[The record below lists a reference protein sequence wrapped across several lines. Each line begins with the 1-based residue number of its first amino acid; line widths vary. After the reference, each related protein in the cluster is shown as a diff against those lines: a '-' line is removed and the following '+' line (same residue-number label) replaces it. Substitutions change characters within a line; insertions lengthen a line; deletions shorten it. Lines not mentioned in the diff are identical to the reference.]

1 MTDEE
6 IIKLAENTRKGM
18 TTIHIISSSSS
29 ANGYILESGGQAL
42 VLELGCKTS
51 DYYNILIRKGGLV
64 AGCLASHR

>member
-1 MTDEE
+1 
-6 IIKLAENTRKGM
+6 M
-18 TTIHIISSSSS
+18 TTIHVCSSNSS

-42 VLELGCKTS
+42 VLELGCKIS